1 MLLFEEVFQVDREV
15 LPLVEVE
22 TLVAIE
28 AYGLL
33 MYQSADTAQTVALI
47 DIVVLE
53 ECHNVVGVYFDNL
66 DIYSS
71 KVYRAKG

>member
-1 MLLFEEVFQVDREV
+1 
-15 LPLVEVE
+15 
-22 TLVAIE
+22 
-28 AYGLL
+28 

-71 KVYRAKG
+71 KVYRTKW